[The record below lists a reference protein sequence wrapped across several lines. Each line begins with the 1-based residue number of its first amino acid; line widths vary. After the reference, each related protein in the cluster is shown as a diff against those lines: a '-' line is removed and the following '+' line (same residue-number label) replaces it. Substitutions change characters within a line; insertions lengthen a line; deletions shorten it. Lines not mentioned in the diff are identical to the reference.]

1 MPELDEF
8 GIPKKTT
15 TPVDEF
21 GIPVKKKDGGLSGTT
36 TPSPSSPSVSP
47 SPSVNSFGF
56 DEIKKLVNDGLRPKQ
71 DNLTLPSS
79 VKNTVAKFE
88 QQQEQAEIEK
98 TTDMVVK
105 KLGIDKQ
112 LEAKKK
118 RQEEEKAKVQKA
130 ADDLYETP
138 VGKFYYQVLNP
149 LATAG
154 GKGLSNTLSGA
165 TRVIG
170 TVTNNEDVANKL
182 ADHINEKLNPQYR
195 WDNTLAGT
203 QPKKLQGS
211 LFNDGKVN
219 ASKIVPST
227 VETLT
232 NMAFLLGGTKGLG
245 GSKGALVASS
255 YINSLQGYRDAG
267 TEAGLKGESLDNFA
281 NISAVLEGTLELV
294 SPNDIA
300 LGNFKKKLAQSYA
313 KEIAK
318 GVTVRQA
325 TKAAAKEFV
334 KEVGKENIQE
344 ITQSA
349 KDKIVRLITDKVSDK
364 PVFNDDL
371 SYNGLK
377 DEVLET
383 LLLTTIS
390 TGLISAPNSI
400 ASAKPTTYEKSVW
413 YNAAKN
419 PDKLMSGLNKEL
431 EKGNITEEQFNT
443 AKNNFSKYQSALNN
457 VENLG
462 YSEDQA
468 VKMAWSAFKGE
479 AINKNNQAIK
489 NNPVLNNAIGNE
501 VKKQEQEVAQDI
513 KLAGLGV
520 PDLGSEINGV
530 ELSSIMMNTGD
541 KGSAPATEMID
552 GVKDNIYR
560 VEEVD
565 VKELYNNNPEF
576 KKYVDEYQK
585 KNQDAD
591 GLLIPAIMDSKNG
604 IVDGRSRLAAQY
616 LNGQDKVKVFKQLK
630 EKTGPEVSILD
641 SSKVE
646 TIKNKFDFIK
656 DEDFVEEAFTP
667 EEDAQY
673 RESLPESGIA
683 NEQELTDLLEKG
695 EYAMLTGQNPD
706 AVAVSKEA
714 NAKLNEKAQAWL
726 SERGLKP
733 VQIFGKYGNSERSF
747 LVPGMTKQ
755 QAVEFANEFQQDSV
769 AHSSGLVYKDGSYNP
784 RTEGVNL
791 EDRFDSGGDFFSTI
805 NVGGKK
811 VDFSVNY
818 DFDKTITPD
827 NNIATE
833 LLRDV
838 FGQDQD
844 VNTTIENVRKALES
858 TGVKVEVVPDE
869 ASFEGQVGGQRGLDG
884 VFLAE
889 DGKILLNE
897 KRLKESAEAGRI
909 IFHEGAHPV
918 MNIIRNTNRELYDQV
933 VSGLKEAANT
943 NPEIA
948 ASLQWAQENY
958 DIEDVQNDEAVIE
971 TIAKV
976 GDGTLDIAALPTGFK
991 QKLID
996 LINLISKALGFG
1008 QIVNDTDIAAF
1019 KKIAAEVA
1027 DALATGTDVAGV
1039 VGRENVT
1046 EYQNEIPS
1054 AVAAGQIS
1062 NEPQAR
1068 IGEAPV
1074 VDVYETKETEKLP
1087 VKSISEVYD
1096 QFGGK
1101 AVAINSDPTRVGELT
1116 LPSGKKIFMYGG
1128 PAYLSLK
1135 DNVQAMIGFAT
1146 TQLSK
1151 VNTWSNYMKQVFGDN
1166 KGVTLVATQ
1175 APTSMMANSYAL
1187 RYVLDAISTLPK
1199 SVLRSKEFKDEF
1211 FGKDLVL
1218 LKAAFGEKGYNEFVN
1233 KYKKADLSDAKVID
1247 GMISEMA
1254 YKVGDDN
1261 KPASFKARGAF
1272 VSNLLGG
1279 IVEKSSRK
1287 GSEDQAGYVSV
1298 APKKFIAKQLFDRL
1312 GLNQEKLFYELGEKS
1327 LVDLYMN
1334 EGKWGM
1340 AVAGFETEAGF
1351 DIEKTQEGGVK
1362 HPLFNAKFPGS
1373 NAFLLD
1379 GAYEIDN
1386 LFAPQD
1392 IISSGGNPYTK
1403 SAAQMLAGSMYVMGE
1418 ETQGDKSFE
1427 YKPTEASAPRI
1438 QARKSSNLVQDAKL
1452 DKKMTVDNNGNYIFY
1467 HYSANKFSKVDPNK
1481 FGSNTSATGRDERP
1495 GMGMSMFYTKP
1506 DMRESGVSG
1515 ENGYIVRVP
1524 MDKVYPFNAD
1534 PLNLYDEAK
1543 ARFEE
1548 QFPGQAF
1555 EPNKQLS
1562 FITQVANENGFP
1574 MTVAK
1579 WNIKGRNAL
1588 RAQTT
1593 EALKVEPLTE
1603 EAQNYKSQ
1611 ARKSAL
1617 EESTAFKLAAFVMR
1631 KKAEGATNEQIATGI
1646 KSVMP
1651 SMTPQDIMDVV
1662 ENPEGY
1668 LNKKFSYLS
1677 EDLRSNLI
1685 GRAKVQNIYKANPR
1699 TKGGFA
1705 GLEVEMDAVKKSL
1718 QDNKK
1723 EQFKKA
1729 VQDWGKKWLTASK
1742 GLPDWVLAIK
1752 DKANGEKNFE
1762 VDRAARVL
1770 TELKSA
1776 AKKIGFSDWDAFS
1789 KAMVAMGNQP
1799 VRQMSNS
1806 TDIAMYDPYRAADAG
1821 PALQDNE
1828 LPATVPAEVK
1838 ALPVEL
1844 IPFVY
1849 QMRGTIDRLTKDLV
1863 SSGYVTPD
1871 QAAVL
1876 EKNIG
1881 QYVNRAYKLFN
1892 EKGYKPS
1899 EEILA
1904 DAVKFIADQKY
1915 GALVNQ
1921 FYNASVPT
1929 QSAPTGSKAVG
1940 QFGGNT
1946 GGAANIDYDALMKQA
1961 IEEAKKDVNAIL
1973 DRKTNPYFSAKTES
1987 RNTGILQER
1996 QDIPE
2001 PIRKLMGEYTDPGTV
2016 FMMTVAKQAALRSAS
2031 ELLTTMR
2038 DKGMGTLFFEE
2049 NDPNRPV
2056 SHSVKIAS
2064 DTGETKAPLNGLYTT
2079 PQIAEVLETAE
2090 PTYNELTQAWMK
2102 AVGAVRWGKTVGSVV
2117 TQFKNFESNLGF
2129 AVMNGMMF
2137 TGKNSQAFKG
2147 AAKYIKGQYTK
2158 GEVDALTEKVMKLGL
2173 VGQSVGARELAEMLN
2188 SGDVHD
2194 IALDLALN
2202 PKSKF
2207 NKVKDAAGMPFEQ
2220 ANKLYRLGDDFWK
2233 VYAYLNER
2241 EQLGKALFNES
2252 YDNLTPQQQED
2263 VDTEASERVK
2273 STWPTYDRIFDA
2285 AKYISKRAPIFGNF
2299 ISFQAES
2306 LRVLANTVRIANKDM
2321 DSDNPDIQA
2330 LGLRRMFGVSTYLG
2344 FRAAA
2349 VYAVAKA
2356 AGIAG
2361 AGILAQFGGDDEEKK
2376 KKRGLNKA
2384 MPPFMRTGDILPI
2397 QNQKEPWRYT
2407 VYNMSSID
2415 PYGTIPNALN
2425 AATEGREGIFGKTM
2439 EPGVLAGLVEFFSG
2453 FMEPEMTFETA
2464 WSVMNNA
2471 NIKTGDPIV
2480 LPTDN
2485 DGEAMAKV
2493 SKYLFDQ
2500 LKPSTIDMVERL
2512 YERDNKSAELSAMA
2526 GARPY
2531 DVDLHKSFRY
2541 GLSDMMKQLEDVN
2554 KLYNRVN
2561 YSTTATEEQK
2571 KAAELDAETSKAR
2584 LIQKMHEMYQD
2595 FVLLGADHK
2604 VLDDMISKTRGIKS
2618 TGFDLQTKK
2627 AIKSGVF
2634 DQKKLYKIKK

>member
-21 GIPVKKKDGGLSGTT
+21 GIPLKKKDGGLNGT
-36 TPSPSSPSVSP
+36 TPSNPSSPSASP
-47 SPSVNSFGF
+47 LPSVGSFSF
-56 DEIKKLVNDGLRPKQ
+56 EDVKKIFNEGIRPKQ
-71 DNLTLPSS
+71 DNLVLPAS
-79 VKNTVAKFE
+79 VKNSVAKFE
-88 QQQEQAEIEK
+88 QQKEQAEIEK
-98 TTDMVVK
+98 TTEMVVK

-138 VGKFYYQVLNP
+138 IGKFYYQVINP

-165 TRVIG
+165 TRLVG
-170 TVTNNEDVANKL
+170 VATNTEDVANKI

-195 WDNTLAGT
+195 WDNTIAGT
-203 QPKKLQGS
+203 QPQKLQGR
-211 LFNDGKVN
+211 LINDGKVN

-227 VETLT
+227 VDMLT

-245 GSKGALVASS
+245 AGKGAMVASG
-255 YINSLQGYRDAG
+255 YVNSVQNYRNEG
-267 TEAGLKGESLDNFA
+267 EKAGLKGEALNTFA
-281 NISAVLEGTLELV
+281 NISAVTEGITELIG
-294 SPNDIA
+294 PNDLV
-300 LGNFKKKLAQSYA
+300 LGSIRSKLAKSFA
-313 KEIAK
+313 KDIAK
-318 GVTVRQA
+318 GVTVRAATQA
-325 TKAAAKEFV
+325 AVKGFV
-334 KEVGKENIQE
+334 KEIGKENLQE
-344 ITQSA
+344 LTQTA
-349 KDKIVRLITDKVSDK
+349 KDKIIRLVYDKTSDK

-383 LLLTTIS
+383 ILLTTIS

-400 ASAKPTTYEKSVW
+400 ASAKPSTYEKSVW
-413 YNAAKN
+413 YSAAKN
-419 PDKLMSGLNKEL
+419 PDKLMTGLNKEF
-431 EKGNITEEQFNT
+431 EKGNITEEQYNT
-443 AKNNFSKYQSALNN
+443 AKNNFSKYQGALNQ
-457 VENLG
+457 VEKLG

-468 VKMAWSAFKGE
+468 VKMAWSVFKGE
-479 AINKNNQAIK
+479 AVNKNSKAIK
-489 NNPVLNNAIGNE
+489 DNPILNSSIGSE
-501 VKKQEQEVAQDI
+501 VKKQEQEIAQDI

-520 PDLGSEINGV
+520 PEVGSEINGT
-530 ELSSIMMNTGD
+530 ELSAIMMNAGD
-541 KGSAPATEMID
+541 KGGVPSTEMID
-552 GVKDNIYR
+552 GVKDNLYR
-560 VEEVD
+560 VDEID
-565 VKELYNNNPEF
+565 LKKLYDNDPAF
-576 KKYVDEYQK
+576 QKYVEEYQK
-585 KNQDAD
+585 KSQDPD
-591 GLLIPAIMDSKNG
+591 GLLIPAIVDNKNG

-616 LNGQDKVKVFKQLK
+616 VAGQNTAKVFKQLTD
-630 EKTGPEVSILD
+630 KTGPEVSIID
-641 SSKVE
+641 SPKVE

-667 EEDAQY
+667 EEDAEF
-673 RESLPESGIA
+673 RENLPESGIA
-683 NEQELTDLLEKG
+683 NEQELADLLEKG

-733 VQIFGKYGNSERSF
+733 ITIFGKYGNSERSF

-769 AHSSGLVYKDGSYNP
+769 AHSTGLVYKDGSYNP

-791 EDRFDSGGDFFSTI
+791 ENRFDEGGDFFSTV

-811 VDFSVNY
+811 IDFSVNY
-818 DFDKTITPD
+818 DFDNKITPD
-827 NNIATE
+827 NTIAQE
-833 LLRDV
+833 ILRDV
-838 FGQDQD
+838 FGQSQD
-844 VNTTIENVRKALES
+844 IDATIGNVRKALEA
-858 TGVKVEVVPDE
+858 TGVTVEVVPDE
-869 ASFEGQVGGQRGLDG
+869 AVFEDAVGGQRGLDG
-884 VFLAE
+884 VFIAE
-889 DGKILLNE
+889 DGKILLNQ
-897 KRLKESAEAGRI
+897 KRLKQSAEAGRI

-918 MNIIRNTNRELYDQV
+918 MNIIRNTNRALYDQV
-933 VSGLKEAANT
+933 VAGLKEAAKT

-958 DIEDVQNDEAVIE
+958 EIDDIQNDEAVIE

-996 LINLISKALGFG
+996 FINLIAKALGLG
-1008 QIVNDTDIAAF
+1008 QIVSDTDVAAF
-1019 KKIAAEVA
+1019 KKIASDVA
-1027 DALATGTDVAGV
+1027 NALATGQDIAGV
-1039 VGRENVT
+1039 VGKENV
-1046 EYQNEIPS
+1046 EEFQNEIPS
-1054 AVAAGQIS
+1054 TFAAGELS
-1062 NEPQAR
+1062 PEPQAR
-1068 IGEAPV
+1068 VSEKGI
-1074 VDVYETKETEKLP
+1074 DVYESKEVEKLP
-1087 VKSISEVYD
+1087 IRSILEL
-1096 QFGGK
+1096 FEKFKGR

-1135 DNVQAMIGFAT
+1135 DNVQAGIGFAT

-1151 VNTWSNYMKQVFGDN
+1151 VKTWSGYLNKVFGN
-1166 KGVTLVATQ
+1166 ERGLTIVATQ

-1199 SVLRSKEFKDEF
+1199 SVLKSKEFKDEF

-1218 LKAAFGEKGYNEFVN
+1218 LKDAFGEKGYNDFVN
-1233 KYKKADLSDAKVID
+1233 KYKKADLSDAAVID

-1279 IVEKSSRK
+1279 ITEKASRK
-1287 GSEDQAGYVSV
+1287 GSEDQPGYVSV

-1340 AVAGFETEAGF
+1340 AVAGFETEPGF
-1351 DIEKTQEGGVK
+1351 SIEDTQAGGVK
-1362 HPLFNAKFPGS
+1362 HPLFNAKFPGTD
-1373 NAFLLD
+1373 AFLLD
-1379 GAYEIDN
+1379 GAYEIDK
-1386 LFAPQD
+1386 LFAPQS

-1418 ETQGDKSFE
+1418 ETQGEKSFE
-1427 YKPTEASAPRI
+1427 YSPADASAPRI
-1438 QARKSSNLVQDAKL
+1438 QARKSGNLVEQAKV
-1452 DKKMTVDNNGNYIFY
+1452 DKKMTQDGRGNYVFY
-1467 HYSANKFSKVDPNK
+1467 HYSAKNFSKIDPNK

-1495 GMGMSMFYTKP
+1495 GMGLSMFYTNPNTKEP
-1506 DMRESGVSG
+1506 GTGD
-1515 ENGYIVRVP
+1515 NGYVVRIP

-1534 PLNLYDEAK
+1534 PLNFYDEAK
-1543 ARFEE
+1543 KRFEKK
-1548 QFPGQAF
+1548 FPGQAF

-1579 WNIKGRNAL
+1579 WNIKGRNTL

-1593 EALKVEPLTE
+1593 EPLKVEPLTE
-1603 EAQNYKSQ
+1603 EAQNYKAQ

-1617 EESTAFKLAAFVMR
+1617 EQSTDFKLAAFVMR
-1631 KKAEGATNEQIATGI
+1631 KKAEGASDFEIATGI
-1646 KSVMP
+1646 KSAIP
-1651 SMTPQDIMDVV
+1651 SMDPKEIKDLID
-1662 ENPEGY
+1662 NPEGY
-1668 LNKKFSYLS
+1668 INKKFSYLS
-1677 EDLRSNLI
+1677 EDLRNNLI

-1699 TKGGFA
+1699 AKGAFSGM
-1705 GLEVEMDAVKKSL
+1705 EVKMDKVKMAL
-1718 QDNKK
+1718 QNNKK

-1729 VQDWGKKWLTASK
+1729 VEDWGKKWLTASK

-1752 DKANGEKNFE
+1752 DRATGEKNFE
-1762 VDRAARVL
+1762 VDRAARIL
-1770 TELKSA
+1770 NGLKSE
-1776 AKKIGFSDWDAFS
+1776 AKKIGFTDWDAFS
-1789 KAMVAMGNQP
+1789 KALVAMANQP
-1799 VRQMSNS
+1799 VRQMSGS
-1806 TDIAMYDPYRAADAG
+1806 TDIAMYDPMRAASAG

-1828 LPATVPAEVK
+1828 LPAIVPAEVK
-1838 ALPVEL
+1838 ALPAEL
-1844 IPFVY
+1844 VPYVY

-1892 EKGYKPS
+1892 EKGYKPT
-1899 EEILA
+1899 EQDMA

-1915 GALVNQ
+1915 AALLEQ
-1921 FYNASVPT
+1921 YYNAN
-1929 QSAPTGSKAVG
+1929 APKGAPSKSNQVG

-1946 GGAANIDYDALMKQA
+1946 GGAANIDYDLLMDRA
-1961 IEEAKKDVNAIL
+1961 IDEAKKDVNAII
-1973 DRKTNPYFSAKTES
+1973 DRKNNPYFSAKTEA

-2016 FMMTVAKQAALRSAS
+2016 FMMTVGKQAALKSAS
-2031 ELLTTMR
+2031 QFLTQLR
-2038 DKGMGTLFFEE
+2038 DKGMGTMFFEE

-2079 PQIAEVLETAE
+2079 PQIAEALDSME
-2090 PTYNELTQAWMK
+2090 PTYNSLTQAWMK
-2102 AVGAVRWGKTVGSVV
+2102 MVGAVRWGKTVGSVV

-2129 AVMNGMMF
+2129 AVMNGMLF
-2137 TGKNSQAFKG
+2137 TGKNGQAFKG

-2158 GEVDALTEKVMKLGL
+2158 GEVSALTEKAMKLGL
-2173 VGQSVGARELAEMLN
+2173 VGQSVGARELADMLS

-2194 IALDLALN
+2194 IALDMALN

-2207 NKVKDAAGMPFEQ
+2207 NKVKSAAGMPFEQ

-2241 EQLGKALFNES
+2241 EQLGKALFGES

-2273 STWPTYDRIFDA
+2273 STWPTYDRIFEA

-2306 LRVLANTVRIANKDM
+2306 LRVLANTIKLAKSDM
-2321 DSDNPDIQA
+2321 ASDNEEIQA
-2330 LGLRRMFGVSTYLG
+2330 LGLRRMFGIAAYAG
-2344 FRAAA
+2344 FRTAA

-2361 AGILAQFGGDDEEKK
+2361 AGILAQIGGDDEEKK
-2376 KKRGLNKA
+2376 KKQGLNKA
-2384 MPPFMRTGDILPI
+2384 MPSFMRTGDILPI
-2397 QNQKEPWRYT
+2397 QNKKEPWKYT

-2425 AATEGREGIFGKTM
+2425 AVTEGREGIFGKTM

-2453 FMEPEMTFETA
+2453 FTEPEMTFETT
-2464 WSVMNNA
+2464 WSVFNNA

-2485 DGEAMAKV
+2485 NGEATAKV

-2500 LKPSTIDMVERL
+2500 LKPSTIDMIERL

-2541 GLSDMMKQLEDVN
+2541 GLSDMLKQLEDVN

-2561 YSTTATEEQK
+2561 YSTNATEEQK
-2571 KAAELDAETSKAR
+2571 KAAEQDAETSKSR
-2584 LIQKMHEMYQD
+2584 LINNMHEMYQE
-2595 FVLLGADHK
+2595 FVMLGADPK
-2604 VLDDMISKTRGIKS
+2604 VLNDMINKTKSVKS
-2618 TGFDLQTKK
+2618 TGFDLQTKN
-2627 AIKSGVF
+2627 AIKSGTF
-2634 DQKKLYKIKK
+2634 DATKLYKLKK

>member
-21 GIPVKKKDGGLSGTT
+21 GIPLKKKDGGSNGI
-36 TPSPSSPSVSP
+36 TPSNPSSPSGSP
-47 SPSVNSFGF
+47 SPSVGSFGF
-56 DEIKKLVNDGLRPKQ
+56 EDVKKIFNEGLRPKQ
-71 DNLTLPSS
+71 DNLVMPAA
-79 VKNTVAKFE
+79 VKKSVAKFE
-88 QQQEQAEIEK
+88 QDQAQAEAEK
-98 TTDMVVK
+98 TTEMVVK

-112 LEAKKK
+112 IEAKNKIK
-118 RQEEEKAKVQKA
+118 EEQKVKVQKA

-138 VGKFYYQVLNP
+138 LGKFYYQVINP

-154 GKGLSNTLSGA
+154 GKGLSNTLTGA
-165 TRVIG
+165 TRLIG
-170 TVTNNEDVANKL
+170 TATNTEDVANKI

-195 WDNTLAGT
+195 WDNTIAGT
-203 QPKKLQGS
+203 QPQKLQGK
-211 LFNDGKVN
+211 LINDGKVN

-245 GSKGALVASS
+245 GNKGALVASS
-255 YINSLQGYRDAG
+255 YINSLQGYRDEGAKV
-267 TEAGLKGESLDNFA
+267 GLKGEALDNFA
-281 NISAVLEGTLELV
+281 NISSVLEGTLELV

-300 LGNFKKKLAQSYA
+300 LGNFKSKIAKAYA

-325 TKAAAKEFV
+325 TTAATKQFV
-334 KEVGKENIQE
+334 KELGKENIQE
-344 ITQSA
+344 LTQGA
-349 KDKIVRLITDKVSDK
+349 KDKVVRLITDKVSDK

-383 LLLTTIS
+383 VLLTTIS

-400 ASAKPTTYEKSVW
+400 ASAKPSTYEKSVW
-413 YNAAKN
+413 YTAAKN
-419 PDKLMSGLNKEL
+419 PDKLMTGLNKEF
-431 EKGNITEEQFNT
+431 EKGNITEEQYNT
-443 AKNNFSKYQSALNN
+443 AKNNFSKYQGALNQ
-457 VENLG
+457 VEKLG

-468 VKMAWSAFKGE
+468 VKMAWSVFKGE
-479 AINKNNQAIK
+479 AVNKNNKAIK
-489 NNPVLNNAIGNE
+489 ENPILNGSIGSE
-501 VKKQEQEVAQDI
+501 VKKQEQEIAQDI

-520 PDLGSEINGV
+520 PEVGSEINGT
-530 ELSSIMMNTGD
+530 ELSAIMMNAGD
-541 KGSAPATEMID
+541 KGGAPSTEMID
-552 GVKDNIYR
+552 GVKDNLYR
-560 VEEVD
+560 VDEID
-565 VKELYNNNPEF
+565 LKKLYDNDPAF
-576 KKYVDEYQK
+576 QKYVEEYQK
-585 KNQDAD
+585 KSQDPD
-591 GLLIPAIMDSKNG
+591 GLLIPAIVDNKNG

-616 LNGQDKVKVFKQLK
+616 VAGQNTAKVFKQLTD
-630 EKTGPEVSILD
+630 KTGPEVSIID
-641 SSKVE
+641 SPKVE

-667 EEDAQY
+667 EEDAEF

-683 NEQELTDLLEKG
+683 NEQELADLLEKG

-733 VQIFGKYGNSERSF
+733 ITIFGKYGNSERSF

-769 AHSSGLVYKDGSYNP
+769 AHSTGLVYKDGSYNP

-791 EDRFDSGGDFFSTI
+791 ENRFDEGGDFFSTV

-818 DFDKTITPD
+818 DFDKKITPD
-827 NNIATE
+827 NTIAQE
-833 LLRDV
+833 ILRDV

-844 VNTTIENVRKALES
+844 INTAIANVSKALES

-869 ASFEGQVGGQRGLDG
+869 TAFENQIGGQRGLDG
-884 VFLAE
+884 VFIAE

-909 IFHEGAHPV
+909 IIHEGAHPV
-918 MNIIRNTNRELYDQV
+918 MNIIRNTNRDLYDQV
-933 VSGLKEAANT
+933 VSGLKEAAKT

-1008 QIVNDTDIAAF
+1008 QIVGDTDVAAF
-1019 KKIAAEVA
+1019 KKIASDVA
-1027 DALATGTDVAGV
+1027 NALATGQDVADIVGV
-1039 VGRENVT
+1039 ENVDQ
-1046 EYQNEIPS
+1046 YQNEIPS
-1054 AVAAGQIS
+1054 TFAAGELS
-1062 NEPQAR
+1062 PEPQAR
-1068 IGEAPV
+1068 VSEKGI
-1074 VDVYETKETEKLP
+1074 DVYESKETEKLP
-1087 VKSISEVYD
+1087 IRSILEL
-1096 QFGGK
+1096 FEKFKGR

-1135 DNVQAMIGFAT
+1135 DNVQAGIGFAT

-1151 VNTWSNYMKQVFGDN
+1151 VKTWSGYLNKVFGN
-1166 KGVTLVATQ
+1166 ERGLTIVATQ

-1199 SVLRSKEFKDEF
+1199 SVLKSKEFKDEF

-1218 LKAAFGEKGYNEFVN
+1218 LKDAFGEKGYNDFVN
-1233 KYKKADLSDAKVID
+1233 KYKKADLSDAAVID

-1279 IVEKSSRK
+1279 ITEKASRK
-1287 GSEDQAGYVSV
+1287 GSEDQPGYVSV

-1334 EGKWGM
+1334 QGKWGM
-1340 AVAGFETEAGF
+1340 AVAGFETEPGF
-1351 DIEKTQEGGVK
+1351 SIEDTQAGGVK
-1362 HPLFNAKFPGS
+1362 HPLFNAKFPGTD
-1373 NAFLLD
+1373 AFLLD
-1379 GAYEIDN
+1379 GAYEIDK
-1386 LFAPQD
+1386 LFAPQS

-1418 ETQGDKSFE
+1418 ETQGEKSFE
-1427 YKPTEASAPRI
+1427 YSPADASAPRI
-1438 QARKSSNLVQDAKL
+1438 QARKSGNLVEQAKV
-1452 DKKMTVDNNGNYIFY
+1452 DKKMTQDGRGNYVFY
-1467 HYSANKFSKVDPNK
+1467 HYSAKKFSKIDPNK

-1495 GMGMSMFYTKP
+1495 GMGLSMFYTNPNTKEP
-1506 DMRESGVSG
+1506 GTGD
-1515 ENGYIVRVP
+1515 NGYVVRIP

-1534 PLNLYDEAK
+1534 PLNFYDEAK
-1543 ARFEE
+1543 ERFEKK
-1548 QFPGQAF
+1548 FPGQAF

-1579 WNIKGRNAL
+1579 WNIKGRNTL

-1593 EALKVEPLTE
+1593 EPLKVEPLTE
-1603 EAQNYKSQ
+1603 EAQNYKAQ
-1611 ARKSAL
+1611 ARKSSL
-1617 EESTAFKLAAFVMR
+1617 EQSTDFKLAAFVMR
-1631 KKAEGATNEQIATGI
+1631 KKAEGASEFEIATGI
-1646 KSVMP
+1646 KSAIP
-1651 SMTPQDIMDVV
+1651 SMDPKEIKDLID
-1662 ENPEGY
+1662 NPEGY
-1668 LNKKFSYLS
+1668 INKKFSYLS
-1677 EDLRSNLI
+1677 EELRSNLI

-1699 TKGGFA
+1699 AKGAFSGM
-1705 GLEVEMDAVKKSL
+1705 EVSMDKVKSAL

-1729 VQDWGKKWLTASK
+1729 VEDWGKKWLTASK

-1752 DKANGEKNFE
+1752 DKATGEKNFE
-1762 VDRAARVL
+1762 VDRAARIL
-1770 TELKSA
+1770 TGLKSE
-1776 AKKIGFSDWDAFS
+1776 AKKIGFTDWDAFS
-1789 KAMVAMGNQP
+1789 KALVAMANQP
-1799 VRQMSNS
+1799 VRQMSGS
-1806 TDIAMYDPYRAADAG
+1806 TDIAMYDPIRAASAG

-1828 LPATVPAEVK
+1828 LPAIVPAEVK

-1844 IPFVY
+1844 VPYVY

-1892 EKGYKPS
+1892 EKGYKPT
-1899 EEILA
+1899 EQDMA

-1915 GALVNQ
+1915 AALLEQ
-1921 FYNASVPT
+1921 YYNAN
-1929 QSAPTGSKAVG
+1929 APKGAPSGSRTVG

-1946 GGAANIDYDALMKQA
+1946 GGAANIDYDLLMERA

-1973 DRKTNPYFSAKTES
+1973 DRKNNPYFNAKTEA
-1987 RNTGILQER
+1987 RNTGILQEK

-2001 PIRKLMGEYTDPGTV
+2001 PIRKLMGEYVDPGTV
-2016 FMMTVAKQAALRSAS
+2016 FMMTVGKQAALKSAS
-2031 ELLTTMR
+2031 QFLTNLR
-2038 DKGMGTLFFEE
+2038 DKGMGTMFFEE

-2079 PQIAEVLETAE
+2079 PQIAEALESME
-2090 PTYNELTQAWMK
+2090 PTYNSLTQAWMK
-2102 AVGAVRWGKTVGSVV
+2102 MVGAVRWGKTVGSVV

-2158 GEVDALTEKVMKLGL
+2158 GEVDALTEKAMKLGL
-2173 VGQSVGARELAEMLN
+2173 VGQSVGARELADMLQ

-2194 IALDLALN
+2194 IALDMALN
-2202 PKSKF
+2202 PKSKY
-2207 NKVKDAAGMPFEQ
+2207 NKVKSAVGMPFEQ

-2273 STWPTYDRIFDA
+2273 STWPTYDRIFEA

-2306 LRVLANTVRIANKDM
+2306 LRVLANTIKLANQDM
-2321 DSDNPDIQA
+2321 ASDNPDIQA
-2330 LGLRRMFGVSTYLG
+2330 LGLRRMFGVTSYLG

-2361 AGILAQFGGDDEEKK
+2361 AGILAQFGGDDEEKN

-2439 EPGVLAGLVEFFSG
+2439 EPGVMAGLVEFFSG
-2453 FMEPEMTFETA
+2453 FMEPEMTFETT

-2485 DGEAMAKV
+2485 NGEAAAKV

-2500 LKPSTIDMVERL
+2500 LKPSTIDMIERL

-2541 GLSDMMKQLEDVN
+2541 GLSDMLKQLEDIN

-2561 YSTTATEEQK
+2561 YSTTATEDQK
-2571 KAAELDAETSKAR
+2571 LAAEQDAETSKAR
-2584 LIQKMHEMYQD
+2584 LIQKMHETYQD
-2595 FVLLGADHK
+2595 FILLGADPK
-2604 VLDDMISKTRGIKS
+2604 VLDEMITKTRGIKS

-2627 AIKSGVF
+2627 AIKSGNF
-2634 DQKKLYKIKK
+2634 DETKLYRIKK

>member
-21 GIPVKKKDGGLSGTT
+21 GIPLKKKDGGLSGTI
-36 TPSPSSPSVSP
+36 PSSPSSQSP
-47 SPSVNSFGF
+47 SPSQSVSSFGF
-56 DEIKKLVNDGLRPKQ
+56 DDIKKLVNDGLRPRQ
-71 DNLTLPSS
+71 DNLSMPNS
-79 VKNTVAKFE
+79 VKNSVAKFE
-88 QQQEQAEIEK
+88 QQQEQADIEK
-98 TTDMVVK
+98 TTNMVVK

-118 RQEEEKAKVQKA
+118 RQEEQKALAQKA

-138 VGKFYYQVLNP
+138 VGKFYYQVFNP

-154 GKGLSNTLSGA
+154 GKGLSNTITGT
-165 TRVIG
+165 TRLLG
-170 TVTNNEDVANKL
+170 TITGNEAAANRI
-182 ADHINEKLNPQYR
+182 ADHINEQLNPQYR
-195 WDNTLAGT
+195 WDNTVAGT
-203 QPKKLQGS
+203 QPQKLQGK
-211 LFNDGKVN
+211 LINDGKVN
-219 ASKIVPST
+219 TSKIIPST

-245 GSKGALVASS
+245 GGKGALVASS
-255 YINSLQGYRDAG
+255 YINSLQNYRDEGAK
-267 TEAGLKGESLDNFA
+267 AGLKGESLDNFA

-300 LGNFKKKLAQSYA
+300 LGTFRSKLSKEVA
-313 KEIAK
+313 KQVAK

-325 TKAAAKEFV
+325 TKAASKEFV
-334 KEVGKENIQE
+334 KELGKENIQE
-344 ITQSA
+344 LTQSA
-349 KDKIVRLITDKVSDK
+349 KDKVVRLITDKVSDK

-371 SYNGLK
+371 SWNGLR

-383 LLLTTIS
+383 VLLTTIS

-400 ASAKPTTYEKSVW
+400 ASAKPSSYEKSVW
-413 YNAAKN
+413 YSAAKN
-419 PDKLMSGLNKEL
+419 PEQLMTGLSKEV
-431 EKGNITEEQFNT
+431 EKGNITQEQFAE
-443 AKNNFSKYQSALNN
+443 AKNNFNKYQSALNQ
-457 VENLG
+457 VEKLG

-468 VKMAWSAFKGE
+468 VKMAWSVYKGE
-479 AINKNNQAIK
+479 AINKNNEAIK
-489 NNPVLNNAIGNE
+489 NNPVLNNSIGNE

-520 PDLGSEINGV
+520 PEVGSEINGT
-530 ELSSIMMNTGD
+530 ELSTVLMNAGD
-541 KGSAPATEMID
+541 KGGVPQTSMID
-552 GVKDNIYR
+552 GIKDNIYR

-565 VKELYNNNPEF
+565 VKALYENNPEF

-585 KNQDAD
+585 KTQDAD

-616 LNGQDKVKVFKQLK
+616 LDGQTNVKVFKQLS
-630 EKTGPEVSILD
+630 ESTGPEVSIID
-641 SSKVE
+641 SSKVDA
-646 TIKNKFDFIK
+646 IKNKFDFIK
-656 DEDFVEEAFTP
+656 DEDFVEESFTP
-667 EEDAQY
+667 EEDTEF
-673 RESLPESGIA
+673 RNNLPESGIA

-714 NAKLNEKAQAWL
+714 NTKLNEKAQAWL

-733 VQIFGKYGNSERSF
+733 VTIFGKYGNSERSF

-769 AHSSGLVYKDGSYNP
+769 AHSTGLVYKDGSYNP

-791 EDRFDSGGDFFSTI
+791 EDRFDTGGDFFSSI

-818 DFDKTITPD
+818 DFDKKITPD
-827 NNIATE
+827 NTIAQE
-833 LLRDV
+833 ILRDV
-838 FGQDQD
+838 FGQDQNID
-844 VNTTIENVRKALES
+844 NTIGNVRKALES
-858 TGVKVEVVPDE
+858 TGVTVEVVPDE
-869 ASFEGQVGGQRGLDG
+869 TVFEDQVGGQRGIDG
-884 VFLAE
+884 VFVAE

-918 MNIIRNTNRELYDQV
+918 MNIIRNTNRALYDSV
-933 VSGLKEAANT
+933 VAGLKEAAKT

-958 DIEDVQNDEAVIE
+958 EIEDVQNDEAVIE

-996 LINLISKALGFG
+996 FINLVSKALGFG
-1008 QIVNDTDIAAF
+1008 QIAGDTDIAAF
-1019 KKIAAEVA
+1019 KKIAGEISN
-1027 DALATGTDVAGV
+1027 ALSTGTDVADI
-1039 VGRENVT
+1039 VGRDNVG

-1054 AVAAGQIS
+1054 AVAAGQLTS
-1062 NEPQAR
+1062 DPQAR
-1068 IGEAPV
+1068 IGEAPA
-1074 VDVYETKETEKLP
+1074 VDIYESKETEQLP
-1087 VKSISEVYD
+1087 VKNIQEVYD
-1096 QFGGK
+1096 EFGGK

-1135 DNVQAMIGFAT
+1135 DNVKSMIGFAT
-1146 TQLSK
+1146 TQISK
-1151 VNTWSNYMKQVFGDN
+1151 VTTWSNYMKQVFGN
-1166 KGVTLVATQ
+1166 QKGVTFIATQ

-1199 SVLRSKEFKDEF
+1199 SVLKSKEFKDEF

-1218 LKAAFGEKGYNEFVN
+1218 LKAAFGEKGYNDFVN
-1233 KYKKADLSDAKVID
+1233 KYKKADLSDAAVID

-1254 YKVGDDN
+1254 YKIGDDN

-1279 IVEKSSRK
+1279 IALKSEIKGVEGDK
-1287 GSEDQAGYVSV
+1287 GYVSKK
-1298 APKKFIAKQLFDRL
+1298 PTKFIAKQLFDRL

-1340 AVAGFETEAGF
+1340 AVAGFETEPGF
-1351 DIEKTQEGGVK
+1351 SIEDTQAGGVK

-1373 NAFLLD
+1373 NAFVLD
-1379 GAYEIDN
+1379 GAYEIDK

-1418 ETQGDKSFE
+1418 EAQGEKSFE
-1427 YKPTEASAPRI
+1427 YKPAEASAPRI
-1438 QARKSSNLVQDAKL
+1438 QARKSGNLVEQAKL
-1452 DKKMTVDNNGNYIFY
+1452 DKKMAQDGNGNYVFY
-1467 HYSANKFSKVDPNK
+1467 HYSAKNFSKVDPNK

-1495 GMGMSMFYTKP
+1495 GMGISMFYTRP
-1506 DMRESGVSG
+1506 TDRESVVSG
-1515 ENGYIVRVP
+1515 DNGYIVRVP

-1534 PLNLYDEAK
+1534 PLNFYDEAK
-1543 ARFEE
+1543 DRFEK
-1548 QFPGQAF
+1548 QYPGQAF
-1555 EPNKQLS
+1555 EPNKQVA
-1562 FITQVANENGFP
+1562 FITQVASDNGYP

-1579 WNIKGRNAL
+1579 WNGRL

-1593 EALKVEPLTE
+1593 EALKVEPITE
-1603 EAQNYKSQ
+1603 EAKNYKSQ
-1611 ARKSAL
+1611 ARKSSL
-1617 EESTAFKLAAFVMR
+1617 EQSTDFKLAAFVMR
-1631 KKAEGATNEQIATGI
+1631 KKAEGATNEQIAIGI
-1646 KSVMP
+1646 KSAMP
-1651 SMTPQDIMDVV
+1651 SMDAKDIKDVV

-1668 LNKKFSYLS
+1668 INKKFSYLS

-1685 GRAKVQNIYKANPR
+1685 GRAKVQNIYRPTQKATGNFN
-1699 TKGGFA
+1699 GM
-1705 GLEVEMDAVKKSL
+1705 EVEMSRVKKSL
-1718 QDNKK
+1718 QNNKK

-1729 VQDWGKKWLTASK
+1729 VEDWSKKWLTAAK
-1742 GLPDWVLAIK
+1742 GLPDWVLSVK

-1770 TELKSA
+1770 TQLKDT

-1789 KAMVAMGNQP
+1789 KAMVAMGDQP
-1799 VRQMSNS
+1799 TRQMSNS
-1806 TDIAMYDPYRAADAG
+1806 TDVAMYDPTRAAAAG
-1821 PALQDNE
+1821 PALQDDQ

-1838 ALPVEL
+1838 ALPAEL
-1844 IPFVY
+1844 VPFVY

-1863 SSGYVTPD
+1863 SSGYVTPE

-1876 EKNIG
+1876 EKNVG
-1881 QYVNRAYKLFN
+1881 QYVNRAYKLYN

-1899 EEILA
+1899 EEVLE
-1904 DAVKFIADQKY
+1904 DAVKFLADQKY
-1915 GALVNQ
+1915 AALLEQ
-1921 FYNASVPT
+1921 YYNASAPRP
-1929 QSAPTGSKAVG
+1929 SAPTGSNAVG

-1946 GGAANIDYDALMKQA
+1946 GGAANIDYDALMDQA
-1961 IEEAKKDVNAIL
+1961 ITEAKKDVNAIL
-1973 DRKTNPYFSAKTES
+1973 DKNNNPYFNAKTES
-1987 RNTGILQER
+1987 RNTGILQEKKN
-1996 QDIPE
+1996 IPE

-2016 FMMTVAKQAALRSAS
+2016 FMMTVAKQAALRSS
-2031 ELLTTMR
+2031 TELLTTMR

-2079 PQIAEVLETAE
+2079 PQIAEVLESAE
-2090 PTYNELTQAWMK
+2090 PTYNSLTQIWMK
-2102 AVGAVRWGKTVGSVV
+2102 AVGAIRWGKTVGSVV

-2137 TGKNSQAFKG
+2137 TGKNSDAFKG
-2147 AAKYIKGQYTK
+2147 AAKYVKGQYSK
-2158 GEVDALTEKVMKLGL
+2158 AEVDALTEKVMKLGL
-2173 VGQSVGARELAEMLN
+2173 VGQSVGARELADMLG

-2194 IALDLALN
+2194 IALDVALN
-2202 PKSKF
+2202 PKSKYA
-2207 NKVKDAAGMPFEQ
+2207 KIKDAAGMPFAQ

-2241 EQLGKALFNES
+2241 EQLGKALFGANYET
-2252 YDNLTPQQQED
+2252 LTPEQQKD

-2273 STWPTYDRIFDA
+2273 STWPTYDRIFEA

-2306 LRVLANTVRIANKDM
+2306 LRVLANTVKMANKDM
-2321 DSDNPDIQA
+2321 GSDNPDIQA
-2330 LGLRRMFGVSTYLG
+2330 LGMRRMFGVTTYLG

-2361 AGILAQFGGDDEEKK
+2361 AGILAQFGGDDEEKN

-2384 MPPFMRTGDILPI
+2384 MPPFMRTGDILPL
-2397 QNQKEPWRYT
+2397 QNKKEPWRYT

-2425 AATEGREGIFGKTM
+2425 AATEGREGVFGKTM

-2453 FMEPEMTFETA
+2453 FMEPEMTFETT
-2464 WSVMNNA
+2464 WSVLNNA

-2485 DGEAMAKV
+2485 DGEAAAKV

-2571 KAAELDAETSKAR
+2571 KAAEQDAETSKAR
-2584 LIQKMHEMYQD
+2584 LIQKMHETYQD
-2595 FVLLGADHK
+2595 FILLGADHK
-2604 VLDDMISKTRGIKS
+2604 ILDDMISKTRGIKS

-2627 AIKSGVF
+2627 AIKSGSF
-2634 DQKKLYKIKK
+2634 DATKLYKIKK

>member
-21 GIPVKKKDGGLSGTT
+21 GIPLKKKDGGLNGT
-36 TPSPSSPSVSP
+36 TPSNPSSQSVSP
-47 SPSVNSFGF
+47 SPSVGSFGF
-56 DEIKKLVNDGLRPKQ
+56 DDIKKLVNEGLRPRQ
-71 DNLTLPSS
+71 DNTVMPAS
-79 VKNTVAKFE
+79 VKKSVAKFE
-88 QQQEQAEIEK
+88 QDQAQAEAEK
-98 TTDMVVK
+98 TTQMVVK

-112 LEAKKK
+112 LEAKNKIK
-118 RQEEEKAKVQKA
+118 EEEKAKVQKA

-138 VGKFYYQVLNP
+138 LGKFYYQVINP

-154 GKGLSNTLSGA
+154 GKGLTNTLTGT
-165 TRVIG
+165 TRLIG
-170 TVTNNEDVANKL
+170 TITNNEDVANKL
-182 ADHINEKLNPQYR
+182 ADHINETLNPQYR

-203 QPKKLQGS
+203 QPKKLQGN

-219 ASKIVPST
+219 SSKIVPST

-245 GSKGALVASS
+245 GNSGALVASS
-255 YINSLQGYRDAG
+255 YINSLQGYRDEGAK
-267 TEAGLKGESLDNFA
+267 AGLKGDSLDSFA
-281 NISAVLEGTLELV
+281 NISAMLEGTLELV

-300 LGNFKKKLAQSYA
+300 LGNFRSKIAKSYA

-325 TKAAAKEFV
+325 TKSAAKEFV
-334 KEVGKENIQE
+334 KELGKENIQE
-344 ITQSA
+344 LTQSA
-349 KDKIVRLITDKVSDK
+349 KDKVIRLITDKVSDK

-383 LLLTTIS
+383 VLLTSIS

-400 ASAKPTTYEKSVW
+400 ASAKPSTYEKSVW
-413 YNAAKN
+413 YTAAKN
-419 PDKLMSGLNKEL
+419 PDQLMNGLNKEL
-431 EKGNITEEQFNT
+431 EKGNISQEQFAT
-443 AKNNFSKYQSALNN
+443 AKNNFAKYQSALNQ
-457 VENLG
+457 VEKLG

-468 VKMAWSAFKGE
+468 VKMAWSVFKGD
-479 AINKNNQAIK
+479 AINKNNKAIK
-489 NNPVLNNAIGNE
+489 ENPVLNSSIGNE

-520 PDLGSEINGV
+520 PDVGSEINGT
-530 ELSSIMMNTGD
+530 ELSNVIMNTGD
-541 KGSAPATEMID
+541 KGGMPSTQMID
-552 GVKDNIYR
+552 GIKDNVYR
-560 VEEVD
+560 VEEID

-591 GLLIPAIMDSKNG
+591 GLLIPAIVDGSNG
-604 IVDGRSRLAAQY
+604 IVDGRSRLASQY
-616 LNGQDKVKVFKQLK
+616 LAGQDKVKVFKQLN
-630 EKTGPEVSILD
+630 EKTGPEVSKID
-641 SSKVE
+641 SDKVE
-646 TIKNKFDFIK
+646 NIKNKFDFIK
-656 DEDFVEEAFTP
+656 DQDFVEESFTP
-667 EEDAQY
+667 EEDKQF
-673 RESLPESGIA
+673 RDSLPDSGIA
-683 NEQELTDLLEKG
+683 NEQELTDLLSKG

-714 NAKLNEKAQAWL
+714 NAKLNEKAQGWL
-726 SERGLKP
+726 AERGLKAIP
-733 VQIFGKYGNSERSF
+733 IFGRYGNSERSF

-791 EDRFDSGGDFFSTI
+791 EDRFDNGGDYFSTV

-818 DFDKTITPD
+818 DFNKKISPDKTIAD
-827 NNIATE
+827 E

-838 FGQDQD
+838 FGQTQD
-844 VNTTIENVRKALES
+844 VENAIENVRKALES

-869 ASFEGQVGGQRGLDG
+869 TAFEDQVGGQRGLDG
-884 VFLAE
+884 VFIAE

-918 MNIIRNTNRELYDQV
+918 MNIIRNTNRELYNQV
-933 VSGLKEAANT
+933 VAGLKEAAKT

-1019 KKIAAEVA
+1019 KKIAADVANALSTGSDVA
-1027 DALATGTDVAGV
+1027 DI
-1039 VGRENVT
+1039 VGKENVDQ
-1046 EYQNEIPS
+1046 YQNEIPS
-1054 AVAAGQIS
+1054 TLAAGELS
-1062 NEPQAR
+1062 PDPQAR
-1068 IGEAPV
+1068 VSEKGI
-1074 VDVYETKETEKLP
+1074 DVYESKETEKLP
-1087 VKSISEVYD
+1087 VRSIREL
-1096 QFGGK
+1096 FEKFKGR

-1135 DNVQAMIGFAT
+1135 DNVQAGIGFAT

-1151 VNTWSNYMKQVFGDN
+1151 VKTWAGYLNKVFGN
-1166 KGVTLVATQ
+1166 ERGLTIVTTQ

-1199 SVLRSKEFKDEF
+1199 SVLKSKEFKDEF

-1218 LKAAFGEKGYNEFVN
+1218 LKDAFGEKGYNDFVN
-1233 KYKKADLSDAKVID
+1233 KYKKADLSDAAVID
-1247 GMISEMA
+1247 GMIAEMA

-1279 IVEKSSRK
+1279 IALKSEIKGVEGDK
-1287 GSEDQAGYVSV
+1287 GYVSKK
-1298 APKKFIAKQLFDRL
+1298 PTKFIAKQLFDRL

-1340 AVAGFETEAGF
+1340 AVAGFETEPGF
-1351 DIEKTQEGGVK
+1351 SIEDTQAGGVK
-1362 HPLFNAKFPGS
+1362 HPLFNAKFPGTD
-1373 NAFLLD
+1373 AFLLD
-1379 GAYEIDN
+1379 GAYEVDK
-1386 LFAPQD
+1386 LFAPQS
-1392 IISSGGNPYTK
+1392 IISSNGNPYTK

-1418 ETQGDKSFE
+1418 ETQGEKSFQ
-1427 YKPTEASAPRI
+1427 YSPADASAPRI
-1438 QARKSSNLVQDAKL
+1438 QARKSGNLIEQAKL
-1452 DKKMTVDNNGNYIFY
+1452 DKKMAQDGNGNYVFY
-1467 HYSANKFSKVDPNK
+1467 HYSAKKFSKVDPNK

-1495 GMGMSMFYTKP
+1495 GLGISMFYTRP
-1506 DMRESGVSG
+1506 TDRESMVSG
-1515 ENGYIVRVP
+1515 DNGYIVRVP

-1534 PLNLYDEAK
+1534 PLNFYDEAK
-1543 ARFEE
+1543 DRFEKLY
-1548 QFPGQAF
+1548 PGQAF
-1555 EPNKQLS
+1555 EPNKQVA
-1562 FITQVANENGFP
+1562 FITQVANDNGFP

-1579 WNIKGRNAL
+1579 WNGRL

-1593 EALKVEPLTE
+1593 ESLKVEPLTE
-1603 EAQNYKSQ
+1603 EAKKYKAQ

-1617 EESTAFKLAAFVMR
+1617 EQSTDFKLAAFVMR
-1631 KKAEGATNEQIATGI
+1631 KKAEGATNDQIAVGI

-1651 SMTPQDIMDVV
+1651 SMDAQAIKDLV

-1668 LNKKFSYLS
+1668 INKKFAYLS

-1685 GRAKVQNIYKANPR
+1685 GRAKAQNIYKANPK
-1699 TKGGFA
+1699 TAGAFKGA
-1705 GLEVEMDAVKKSL
+1705 EVDMNEVKKSL
-1718 QDNKK
+1718 QNNKK

-1762 VDRAARVL
+1762 VDRAARILVQ
-1770 TELKSA
+1770 LKNA

-1789 KAMVAMGNQP
+1789 KAMVAMADQP

-1806 TDIAMYDPYRAADAG
+1806 TDIAMYDPSRAAAAG

-1828 LPATVPAEVK
+1828 LPAIVPEEVK
-1838 ALPVEL
+1838 ALPAEIV
-1844 IPFVY
+1844 PFVY

-1863 SSGYVTPD
+1863 TSGYVTPE

-1876 EKNIG
+1876 EKNVG

-1899 EEILA
+1899 EDVLA

-1915 GALVNQ
+1915 AALLEQN
-1921 FYNASVPT
+1921 YNAN
-1929 QSAPTGSKAVG
+1929 APKGQPSGSKTVG

-1946 GGAANIDYDALMKQA
+1946 GGVANIDYDALMKQA

-1973 DRKTNPYFSAKTES
+1973 DRKTNPYFNAKTES
-1987 RNTGILQER
+1987 RNTGILQEKKN
-1996 QDIPE
+1996 IPE

-2016 FMMTVAKQAALRSAS
+2016 FMMTVGKQAALKAS
-2031 ELLTTMR
+2031 TELLTTMR
-2038 DKGMGTLFFEE
+2038 EKGMGTLFFEE

-2079 PQIAEVLETAE
+2079 PQIAEALESME
-2090 PTYNELTQAWMK
+2090 PTYNSLTQAWMK
-2102 AVGAVRWGKTVGSVV
+2102 MVGAVRWGKTVGSVV

-2137 TGKNSQAFKG
+2137 SGKNGESFKG
-2147 AAKYIKGQYTK
+2147 AAKYIKGQYSK

-2173 VGQSVGARELAEMLN
+2173 VGQSVGARELADMLQ
-2188 SGDVHD
+2188 SGDIHD
-2194 IALDLALN
+2194 IALDMALN

-2241 EQLGKALFNES
+2241 QQLGNALFGES

-2273 STWPTYDRIFDA
+2273 STWPTYDRIFEA

-2306 LRVLANTVRIANKDM
+2306 LRVLANTIKLANKDM
-2321 DSDNPDIQA
+2321 SSSNPDIQA
-2330 LGLRRMFGVSTYLG
+2330 LGLRRMFGVTSYLG

-2361 AGILAQFGGDDEEKK
+2361 AGILAQIGGDDEEKK

-2397 QNQKEPWRYT
+2397 QNKKEPWRYT

-2425 AATEGREGIFGKTM
+2425 AATEGREGVFGKTM

-2453 FMEPEMTFETA
+2453 FMEPEMTFETT
-2464 WSVMNNA
+2464 WSVINNA

-2485 DGEAMAKV
+2485 DGEAAAKV

-2500 LKPSTIDMVERL
+2500 LKPSTIDMIERL

-2541 GLSDMMKQLEDVN
+2541 GLSDMMKQLEDIN

-2561 YSTTATEEQK
+2561 YSTTATEDQK
-2571 KAAELDAETSKAR
+2571 KAAEQDAETSKAR
-2584 LIQKMHEMYQD
+2584 LIQHMHETYQD
-2595 FVLLGADHK
+2595 FITLGADPK
-2604 VLDDMISKTRGIKS
+2604 VLDDMITKTRGIKS

-2627 AIKSGVF
+2627 AIKSGNF
-2634 DQKKLYKIKK
+2634 DATKLYKIKK